1 MLKRNPSVKRGP
13 SVYADLR
20 YQIEILL
27 PMLYNDGRE
36 MESEKFTAT
45 FDELFGKFGGLRWT
59 AQNPPPYEGLWQEAG
74 QTYTDLIR
82 TFIIETIHDNRIFRW
97 LHSYKRKLEARFEQI
112 EVYITVTE
120 ILRVL

>member
-1 MLKRNPSVKRGP
+1 
-13 SVYADLR
+13 
-20 YQIEILL
+20 
-27 PMLYNDGRE
+27 
-36 MESEKFTAT
+36 
-45 FDELFGKFGGLRWT
+45 
-59 AQNPPPYEGLWQEAG
+59 LWQEAG